1 MTNTLQFNKNIN
13 ELNDFLKNKTTETIQ
28 KTTIL
33 EETFYEINHDYD
45 RFIISKKA
53 MPFRRN
59 GILEINMFLKTI
71 EIDEN
76 NSKIDYTIKYTA
88 ISNLL
93 IVALNIIIFIVTLF
107 NSKFRFFGASIIIT
121 SYLSKFIILAVGLAF
136 INFCLW
142 LRIKTSKNNYEEIIE
157 DLINPIQNTD
167 T

>member
-1 MTNTLQFNKNIN
+1 MHY
-13 ELNDFLKNKTTETIQ
+13 FLKIKTTETIQ

-71 EIDEN
+71 EIDEH
-76 NSKIDYTIKYTA
+76 NSKIDYTIKYSA

-93 IVALNIIIFIVTLF
+93 LVAFHLIIISVTMIASEL
-107 NSKFRFFGASIIIT
+107 RFFGESIVIT
-121 SYLSKFIILAVGLAF
+121 SYLSKFIILATALTF
-136 INFCLW
+136 IDFYLW
-142 LRIKTSKNNYEEIIE
+142 LCLKNSESRYIEIIE
-157 DLINPIQNTD
+157 ELIKHLQKSD
-167 T
+167 A